1 MQITLSSDAL
11 WAMLQS
17 LSPDA
22 KRWLDE
28 KLIESSKEEER
39 LTPYTMEEI
48 NARIERSRAN
58 IKAGRVLTAEE
69 ADKEVKEALPW
80 LRTRPADRTFPCIY
94 AKILDTL
101 SRPRLSGHLGTPLVA
116 TSAPSWWPPRPP
128 LGGHQD
134 TDKAGS
140 RRIN

>member
-1 MQITLSSDAL
+1 MQITLSSDAV
-11 WAMLQS
+11 WNMLQS

-22 KRWLDE
+22 KRWLGE
-28 KLIESSKEEER
+28 KLIEASEEEQR

-80 LRTRPADRTFPCIY
+80 LRTRPADRTFP
-94 AKILDTL
+94 
-101 SRPRLSGHLGTPLVA
+101 
-116 TSAPSWWPPRPP
+116 
-128 LGGHQD
+128 
-134 TDKAGS
+134 
-140 RRIN
+140 

>member
-58 IKAGRVLTAEE
+58 IKAGRVHTTEE
-69 ADKEVKEALPW
+69 VRRMIENRHPW
-80 LRTRPADRTFPCIY
+80 LCE
-94 AKILDTL
+94 
-101 SRPRLSGHLGTPLVA
+101 
-116 TSAPSWWPPRPP
+116 
-128 LGGHQD
+128 
-134 TDKAGS
+134 
-140 RRIN
+140 